1 MSLGAPGARAQIS
14 DDVVKIGV
22 LNDQSGLYADLGGP
36 GSVVAARMAVEDAGG
51 TVLGKPVEIVYA
63 DHQNKSDVGA
73 AIAREWFEVGK
84 VDMAI
89 GFDHSAVALAVEQ
102 LAAEKNRIAIAG
114 AVGSTAFT
122 GKSCTPTEASW
133 VYDSYAL
140 TTSLAKAIVAE
151 GRDTWFFITVDY
163 AFGHSLE
170 ADATAAVK
178 AAGGKVLG
186 SVRHPLNTADF
197 SSYLL
202 QAQASGAK
210 VVAFAN
216 GGGDMVNATK
226 QANEFGLTK
235 RARPSSRCWFS
246 FPTCTAWGSQAAQ
259 GLKFVT
265 AFYWDRDEE
274 TRACRS
280 ASSSGEGRMPT
291 MPQAAV
297 YSAIRHY
304 LGAIAAAGTDEA
316 KAVMAKMRERPVN
329 DFYVRNGHLREDGRL
344 VHDMYLAQVKK
355 PSESK
360 GRGIITRSSPPS
372 PAIRRFARWRRAAA
386 RWAGALTGA
395 RPKNSKRSDR
405 RPLWCASGL
414 KPDIARLEK
423 CQNCTSPLRGS
434 GCLVCQVSLARNRSS
449 KRSGVETTMKNTP
462 LALFTLTT
470 MVSLNAAAFAETAKI
485 DPGQKEFEVRCGLC
499 HGMDA
504 RGDGVFNQVLR
515 SRRQT

>member
-1 MSLGAPGARAQIS
+1 MRFALVLFSALSAIGLGVADARAQIS
-14 DDVVKIGV
+14 DGVVKIGV

-36 GSVVAARMAVEDAGG
+36 GSVVAARMAVEDFGG
-51 TVLGKPVEIVYA
+51 TVLGKPVEIVFA

-73 AIAREWFEVGK
+73 AVAREWFEIGH

-102 LAAEKNRIAIAG
+102 LANEKNRIAIAG

-133 VYDSYAL
+133 IYDSYAL

-151 GRDTWFFITVDY
+151 GRDSWFFITVDY

-186 SVRHPLNTADF
+186 GVRHPLNTADF

-235 RARPSSRCWFS
+235 NQNIVSLLVFLSDVHS
-246 FPTCTAWGSQAAQ
+246 MGLQAAQ

-265 AFYWDRDEE
+265 AFYWDRNEE
-274 TRACRS
+274 TRAWSKRFFDRH
-280 ASSSGEGRMPT
+280 GRMPT

-316 KAVMAKMRERPVN
+316 KAVMAKMREKPVN
-329 DFYVRNGHLREDGRL
+329 DFYVKNGRLRADGRL
-344 VHDMYLAQVKK
+344 VHDMYFAQVKT

-360 GRGIITRSSPPS
+360 GDWDYYKILA
-372 PAIRRFARWRRAAA
+372 AIPGDQAF
-386 RWAGALTGA
+386 
-395 RPKNSKRSDR
+395 
-405 RPLWCASGL
+405 RPLAEGGC
-414 KPDIARLEK
+414 
-423 CQNCTSPLRGS
+423 PL
-434 GCLVCQVSLARNRSS
+434 VA
-449 KRSGVETTMKNTP
+449 
-462 LALFTLTT
+462 
-470 MVSLNAAAFAETAKI
+470 
-485 DPGQKEFEVRCGLC
+485 
-499 HGMDA
+499 H
-504 RGDGVFNQVLR
+504 
-515 SRRQT
+515 

>member
-1 MSLGAPGARAQIS
+1 MRLRLALVTALAAASFGAPAARAQIS

-36 GSVVAARMAVEDAGG
+36 GSVVAARMAVEDFGG
-51 TVLGKPVEIVYA
+51 TVLGKPVEIVFA

-122 GKSCTPTEASW
+122 GKSCTATEASW
-133 VYDSYAL
+133 IYDSYAL

-235 RARPSSRCWFS
+235 NQTIVSLLVFISDVHS
-246 FPTCTAWGSQAAQ
+246 MELQAAQ

-265 AFYWDRDEE
+265 AFYWDRNEE
-274 TRACRS
+274 TRAWSKRFF
-280 ASSSGEGRMPT
+280 ERHGRMPT

-329 DFYVRNGHLREDGRL
+329 DFYVRNGRLREDGRL
-344 VHDMYLAQVKK
+344 VHDMYFAQVKK

-360 GRGIITRSSPPS
+360 GPWDYYKILATIPGDQ
-372 PAIRRFARWRRAAA
+372 AF
-386 RWAGALTGA
+386 
-395 RPKNSKRSDR
+395 
-405 RPLWCASGL
+405 RPLAEG
-414 KPDIARLEK
+414 
-423 CQNCTSPLRGS
+423 
-434 GCLVCQVSLARNRSS
+434 GC
-449 KRSGVETTMKNTP
+449 P
-462 LALFTLTT
+462 LA
-470 MVSLNAAAFAETAKI
+470 A
-485 DPGQKEFEVRCGLC
+485 
-499 HGMDA
+499 H
-504 RGDGVFNQVLR
+504 
-515 SRRQT
+515 

>member
-1 MSLGAPGARAQIS
+1 MQLRIALVSALLVTGSAAHEARAQIS
-14 DDVVKIGV
+14 DDTVKIGV
-22 LNDQSGLYADLGGP
+22 LNDQTGLYADLGGP
-36 GSVVAARMAVEDAGG
+36 GSVVAAKMAAEDFGG
-51 TVLGKPVEIVYA
+51 TVLGKPIEVISG

-73 AIAREWFEVGK
+73 AIAREWFDVGK

-89 GFDHSAVALAVEQ
+89 GFDHSAVALAVSQ

-133 VYDSYAL
+133 IYDSYAL

-163 AFGHSLE
+163 TFGHSLE
-170 ADATAAVK
+170 ADAKAAVK
-178 AAGGKVLG
+178 SAGGKVLG

-235 RARPSSRCWFS
+235 NQTIVSLLVFISDVHS
-246 FPTCTAWGSQAAQ
+246 MELQSAQ

-274 TRACRS
+274 TRVWSKRFF
-280 ASSSGEGRMPT
+280 ERQGRMPT
-291 MPQAAV
+291 MPQAGV

-316 KAVMAKMRERPVN
+316 RAVMAKMRERPVN
-329 DFYVRNGHLREDGRL
+329 DFYVKNGHLREDGRL
-344 VHDMYLAQVKK
+344 VHDMYFAQVKK
-355 PSESK
+355 PSESSGPWDYYK
-360 GRGIITRSSPPS
+360 ILATIPGDQ
-372 PAIRRFARWRRAAA
+372 AF
-386 RWAGALTGA
+386 
-395 RPKNSKRSDR
+395 
-405 RPLWCASGL
+405 RPLAEGGC
-414 KPDIARLEK
+414 
-423 CQNCTSPLRGS
+423 PL
-434 GCLVCQVSLARNRSS
+434 VA
-449 KRSGVETTMKNTP
+449 
-462 LALFTLTT
+462 
-470 MVSLNAAAFAETAKI
+470 
-485 DPGQKEFEVRCGLC
+485 
-499 HGMDA
+499 H
-504 RGDGVFNQVLR
+504 
-515 SRRQT
+515 